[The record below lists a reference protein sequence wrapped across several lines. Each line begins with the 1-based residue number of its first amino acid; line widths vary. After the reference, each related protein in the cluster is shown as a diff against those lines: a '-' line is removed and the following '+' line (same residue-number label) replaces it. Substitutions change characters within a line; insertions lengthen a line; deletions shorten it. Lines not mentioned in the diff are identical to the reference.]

1 MLSGQRAAHPERME
15 PEPLEVIF
23 VKASP
28 VWKPDRRE
36 DRVDD
41 DLPERPFVV
50 RNVRYVLIVR
60 GPWHDTQAVTLSLA
74 VLTRLEVREYEEGG
88 ESGAAGK
95 SPLVECQIGCDAL
108 LERCPQLHLC
118 NPQSWSSACAGTVRS
133 TRQRVGRGSGR
144 EAKQKA
150 TWERLVLLASVLLEG
165 GWRVSAVDGDGDKLK
180 SYSMGGWEG
189 RGGR

>member
-1 MLSGQRAAHPERME
+1 M
-15 PEPLEVIF
+15 
-23 VKASP
+23 
-28 VWKPDRRE
+28 
-36 DRVDD
+36 
-41 DLPERPFVV
+41 
-50 RNVRYVLIVR
+50 
-60 GPWHDTQAVTLSLA
+60 
-74 VLTRLEVREYEEGG
+74 REYEEGG
-88 ESGAAGK
+88 ESLYGGEVDEIREKVQGQERRFAWNVLILTYGAAGK